1 MPNSRKNVKL
11 QHTKNSAFI
20 DKDMSSNVYV
30 EENFNCFMYRNGE
43 LKQVIKINHFDE
55 INTSINGNVSC
66 VVIIPKE
73 H

>member
-1 MPNSRKNVKL
+1 
-11 QHTKNSAFI
+11 
-20 DKDMSSNVYV
+20 MSSNVYV

-43 LKQVIKINHFDE
+43 LKQVIKVNHFDE

-66 VVIIPKE
+66 VVSIPKE